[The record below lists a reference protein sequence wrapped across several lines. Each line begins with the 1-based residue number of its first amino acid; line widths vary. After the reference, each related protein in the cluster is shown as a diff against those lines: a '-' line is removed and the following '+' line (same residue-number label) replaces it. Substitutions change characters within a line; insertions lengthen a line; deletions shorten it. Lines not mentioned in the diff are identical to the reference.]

1 MPEKNTVKKSR
12 KESPHPYRRPLYT
25 LTAYRGQ
32 VTDSEYSGIF
42 TFEGDWESDLKD
54 KSSIRPNLETLRDA
68 YGIKFIHRQIGT
80 PGELRYYVEKW
91 LKKGKGNYRHYRVGH
106 FALHGSP
113 GVISLEEGDVGVSFS
128 KLQGWINEGAKG
140 RVIFFDSCSTIDLSD
155 KGKRIQVFLDRTKA
169 SAVVGF
175 TEWVDWL
182 ESAAFELLVLD
193 ALAYFESPKK
203 AELYLKEKY
212 EEFVERLGLTFH
224 HA

>member
-1 MPEKNTVKKSR
+1 MV
-12 KESPHPYRRPLYT
+12 
-25 LTAYRGQ
+25 YRGQ
-32 VTDSEYSGIF
+32 VTDSGYGGIF
-42 TFEGDWESDLKD
+42 TFEGDWEPDLKD

-91 LKKGKGNYRHYRVGH
+91 LKKGRGHYRHYRVGH

-113 GVISLEEGDVGVSFS
+113 GVLWLEEGDVGVSFS

-140 RVIFFDSCSTIDLSD
+140 RVIFFDSCSTIDISA
-155 KGKRIQVFLDRTKA
+155 KKIQAFLDSTKA
-169 SAVVGF
+169 RAVVGF
-175 TEWVDWL
+175 TKEVDWL
-182 ESAAFELLVLD
+182 ESAAFELLVLH
-193 ALAYFESPKK
+193 ALTYFESPKK
-203 AELYLKEKY
+203 AELHLKEEY

>member
-1 MPEKNTVKKSR
+1 
-12 KESPHPYRRPLYT
+12 
-25 LTAYRGQ
+25 

-42 TFEGDWESDLKD
+42 TFEGDWEPDLKD

-91 LKKGKGNYRHYRVGH
+91 LKKGRGHYRHYRVGH

-113 GVISLEEGDVGVSFS
+113 GVIWLEEGEVGVSFS

-140 RVIFFDSCSTIDLSD
+140 RVIFFDSCSTIKIS
-155 KGKRIQVFLDRTKA
+155 GKRIQAFLDRTKA
-169 SAVVGF
+169 RAVVGF
-175 TEWVDWL
+175 TEEVDWL
-182 ESAAFELLVLD
+182 ESAAFELLVLE
-193 ALAYFESPKK
+193 ALTYFESPRDAEAHLKK
-203 AELYLKEKY
+203 KY
-212 EEFVERLGLTFH
+212 GNFVDRLGLTFH

>member
-1 MPEKNTVKKSR
+1 V
-12 KESPHPYRRPLYT
+12 
-25 LTAYRGQ
+25 AYRGQ

-42 TFEGDWESDLKD
+42 TFEGDWEPDLKD

-91 LKKGKGNYRHYRVGH
+91 LKKGRGHYRHYRVGH

-113 GVISLEEGDVGVSFS
+113 GVIWLEEGEVGVSFS

-140 RVIFFDSCSTIDLSD
+140 RVIFFDSCSTIKIS
-155 KGKRIQVFLDRTKA
+155 GKRIQAFLDRTKA
-169 SAVVGF
+169 RAVVGF
-175 TEWVDWL
+175 TEEVDWL
-182 ESAAFELLVLD
+182 ESAAFELLVLE
-193 ALAYFESPKK
+193 ALTYFESPRDAEAHLKK
-203 AELYLKEKY
+203 KY
-212 EEFVERLGLTFH
+212 GNFVEDLGLTFH

>member
-1 MPEKNTVKKSR
+1 M
-12 KESPHPYRRPLYT
+12 
-25 LTAYRGQ
+25 AYRGQ
-32 VTDSEYSGIF
+32 VTDSGYGGIF
-42 TFEGDWESDLKD
+42 AFEGDWEPDLKD

-113 GVISLEEGDVGVSFS
+113 GMLWPGEGKVGVSFK

-140 RVIFFDSCSTIDLSD
+140 RVIFFDSCSTIDISA
-155 KGKRIQVFLDRTKA
+155 KKIQAFLDSTKA
-169 SAVVGF
+169 RAVVGF
-175 TEWVDWL
+175 TKEVDWL
-182 ESAAFELLVLD
+182 ESAAFELLVLH
-193 ALAYFESPKK
+193 ALTDFESPKD
-203 AELYLKEKY
+203 AEAHLKEKY